1 MNFWEIFLIV
11 VNFGLLSWTMLV
23 RGKTK
28 RWAAFA
34 PVITFGVVIVQLI
47 AEGYRWQMIPA
58 YLSPVIL
65 TMYYLLAGRKK
76 SAGSWAS
83 ITFKTLFLV
92 IYLSVAV
99 ALPSLLPVISFE
111 KPTGPFTVGTT
122 LYHWVDQKRDEPN
135 TKDPNDR
142 RELMVQIWYP
152 AEEKGEG
159 KRAPYIRNV
168 NEIAKGLEKA
178 LSIPAFAFSQ
188 LSLVKSHAY
197 EKARLSNSES
207 RYPVLLFSHGFSG
220 FRNQN
225 TFEVEELAS
234 QGYIVLGIDHSFDAA
249 ATVYP
254 DGRTAYLQSI
264 NLDDFAASDR
274 HIEVWKKDVTFVL
287 DEVEKLNQSD
297 EAHLFTGRID
307 TSRIGMLGHSYG
319 GATAAQMLAEDSR
332 IKAAINMDGTLYGSV
347 FPEAGIGKPF
357 LLMSADN
364 SEEFDEDSNE
374 DSQEVEARDKR
385 ALAGGGMSMAIP
397 HTNHMS
403 FTDFS
408 LFSPLLWSN
417 GENPR
422 QVHRIINEF
431 SLAFFDRY
439 VKQIDDGSALSKLA
453 AKYPEVDFQV
463 N

>member
-1 MNFWEIFLIV
+1 MNFWEIVLIV
-11 VNFGLLSWTMLV
+11 VNFGLLSRVILV
-23 RGKTK
+23 NGKTE
-28 RWAAFA
+28 RWAVFSSVLAFCL
-34 PVITFGVVIVQLI
+34 VIVTLI
-47 AEGYRWQMIPA
+47 VVGFRWQMVPA

-65 TMYYLLAGRKK
+65 IMCYKLAGQKK
-76 SAGSWAS
+76 SSRSWFS
-83 ITFKTLFLV
+83 ISIKSLML
-92 IYLSVAV
+92 IMYLSVAV
-99 ALPSLLPVISFE
+99 ALPSLLPIISFE
-111 KPTGPFTVGTT
+111 KPNGPFMVGTAQ
-122 LYHWVDQKRDEPN
+122 YHWIDQKRDEPY

-152 AEEKGEG
+152 AEEKGKGEN
-159 KRAPYIRNV
+159 APYIRNV
-168 NEIAKGLEKA
+168 NEVTKGLEKA

-188 LSLVKSHAY
+188 LGLVKSHAY
-197 EKARLSNSES
+197 EDARLSNSES

-264 NLDDFAASDR
+264 DLDDFGKSDR
-274 HIEVWKKDVTFVL
+274 HIELWKKDVAFIL
-287 DEVEKLNQSD
+287 DQVEKLNQSGETD
-297 EAHLFTGRID
+297 LFTGRID
-307 TSRIGMLGHSYG
+307 TSRIGMFGHSYG

-332 IKAAINMDGTLYGSV
+332 IKAAINMDGTLYGTI
-347 FPEAGIGKPF
+347 FPESGIGKPF

-364 SEEFDEDSNE
+364 SEQSDEDFNE

-385 ALAGGGMSMAIP
+385 ALSGGGMSMVIP

-408 LFSPLLWSN
+408 LFSPLLRSN

-439 VKQIDDGSALSKLA
+439 VKQSDDGSTLSKLA
-453 AKYPEVDFQV
+453 AKYPEVDFRV